1 MLHSKTLLQ
10 SAGGGR
16 ESSAPAKV
24 QKTTERVFYSFCG
37 SRGTAAISR
46 SSSARS
52 AFTHAVSVAC
62 GASGTSSPHDGHRG
76 CGSSARLPPRVASR
90 RSADLRRS
98 DLNLDDGSALPESSR
113 WPAIGFCRVSERVNV
128 QDCQCEKSARQ
139 FPRNSGHFGVLVWRG
154 PDLLS
159 LKGRH
164 GNSNVP
170 VAGCTGN
177 RGIGKDRTPKKVAW
191 GGQQGADF
199 VRNSAVSLLEK
210 GQKNRHGRSD
220 GVGTHCASQGAGT
233 AC

>member
-1 MLHSKTLLQ
+1 MRRWGNRARQRRFRRPLS
-10 SAGGGR
+10 
-16 ESSAPAKV
+16 V
-24 QKTTERVFYSFCG
+24 VFYSFCG

-170 VAGCTGN
+170 VPVAGQSRHWKGPDTQKGRLGRTAGCG
-177 RGIGKDRTPKKVAW
+177 
-191 GGQQGADF
+191 F